1 MTFPCGIFLQY
12 RNFWGTKSIFLP
24 ISRNIG
30 DTKAPPAPP
39 VPPPLLAKEPA
50 HTLYSLGDEVSPT
63 ISLKSKLGVNFMV
76 SFSRSNETEN
86 PLAKL
91 LQASQDMVSGTTTTA
106 SGTSSPGIPT
116 VSEQLPQILSLA
128 SHTQYGP
135 EPEEESCGRPFC
147 KLKRR
152 PHFHCNICNQVST

>member
-1 MTFPCGIFLQY
+1 M
-12 RNFWGTKSIFLP
+12 
-24 ISRNIG
+24 
-30 DTKAPPAPP
+30 
-39 VPPPLLAKEPA
+39 
-50 HTLYSLGDEVSPT
+50 SPT

-91 LQASQDMVSGTTTTA
+91 LQASQDMVSGQTTTTTA
-106 SGTSSPGIPT
+106 SGGSSPAHGGAGGGGGGGGGIT
-116 VSEQLPQILSLA
+116 AANVGEQLPLILSLA
-128 SHTQYGP
+128 SHAQYGP

-152 PHFHCNICNQVST
+152 PHFHCNICNQVPTTYIPNCFVTNYQICT

>member
-1 MTFPCGIFLQY
+1 M
-12 RNFWGTKSIFLP
+12 
-24 ISRNIG
+24 
-30 DTKAPPAPP
+30 
-39 VPPPLLAKEPA
+39 LAKYVRSLHT

>member
-1 MTFPCGIFLQY
+1 M
-12 RNFWGTKSIFLP
+12 
-24 ISRNIG
+24 
-30 DTKAPPAPP
+30 
-39 VPPPLLAKEPA
+39 
-50 HTLYSLGDEVSPT
+50 SPT

-106 SGTSSPGIPT
+106 SGASSPGGIAAT
-116 VSEQLPQILSLA
+116 ALSEKLPQILSLA
-128 SHTQYGP
+128 SHAQYGP

-152 PHFHCNICNQVST
+152 PHFHCNICNQVSKNMDLPILDIYAVQGVLFLIGIFQKALRGSKEFLKSFDI

>member
-1 MTFPCGIFLQY
+1 M
-12 RNFWGTKSIFLP
+12 
-24 ISRNIG
+24 
-30 DTKAPPAPP
+30 
-39 VPPPLLAKEPA
+39 
-50 HTLYSLGDEVSPT
+50 SPT

-152 PHFHCNICNQVST
+152 PHFHCNICNQVCKKHGPTYTRYLCRTGMFCFLLEFFKKL

>member
-1 MTFPCGIFLQY
+1 M
-12 RNFWGTKSIFLP
+12 
-24 ISRNIG
+24 
-30 DTKAPPAPP
+30 
-39 VPPPLLAKEPA
+39 
-50 HTLYSLGDEVSPT
+50 SPT

-91 LQASQDMVSGTTTTA
+91 LQASQDMVSGQTTTVAA
-106 SGTSSPGIPT
+106 SNSSGGGTIGGGGSPGLGPT
-116 VSEQLPQILSLA
+116 GGVSERLPQILSLA

-152 PHFHCNICNQVST
+152 PHFHCNICNQVS

>member
-1 MTFPCGIFLQY
+1 M
-12 RNFWGTKSIFLP
+12 
-24 ISRNIG
+24 
-30 DTKAPPAPP
+30 
-39 VPPPLLAKEPA
+39 LASLSKEA

-106 SGTSSPGIPT
+106 SGASSPGGIAAT
-116 VSEQLPQILSLA
+116 ALSEKLPQILSLA
-128 SHTQYGP
+128 SHAQYGP

-152 PHFHCNICNQVST
+152 LHFHCNICNQVCT

>member
-1 MTFPCGIFLQY
+1 M
-12 RNFWGTKSIFLP
+12 
-24 ISRNIG
+24 
-30 DTKAPPAPP
+30 
-39 VPPPLLAKEPA
+39 
-50 HTLYSLGDEVSPT
+50 SPT

-91 LQASQDMVSGTTTTA
+91 LQASQDMVSGGNTSTHTTPTPQ
-106 SGTSSPGIPT
+106 SPIPT
-116 VSEQLPQILSLA
+116 PGTPTPGLQVPTPTSLLEMHQQNLRVSAHPQF
-128 SHTQYGP
+128 GP

-152 PHFHCNICNQVST
+152 PHFHCNSCNQVITGFLTGM

>member
-1 MTFPCGIFLQY
+1 M
-12 RNFWGTKSIFLP
+12 
-24 ISRNIG
+24 
-30 DTKAPPAPP
+30 
-39 VPPPLLAKEPA
+39 
-50 HTLYSLGDEVSPT
+50 SPT

-106 SGTSSPGIPT
+106 SGTSSPGIT

-152 PHFHCNICNQVST
+152 PHFHCNICNQVSKKHGPTYTRYLCSTGMFCFLLEFFKKL

>member
-1 MTFPCGIFLQY
+1 MVLGVCIKHKKREGEPCNLCTY
-12 RNFWGTKSIFLP
+12 C
-24 ISRNIG
+24 
-30 DTKAPPAPP
+30 A
-39 VPPPLLAKEPA
+39 LLKLRLILTI
-50 HTLYSLGDEVSPT
+50 TLYSLGDEVSPT

-91 LQASQDMVSGTTTTA
+91 LQASQDMVSGQTTTTTA
-106 SGTSSPGIPT
+106 SGGSSPAHGGGGGGGGGGSISAAN
-116 VSEQLPQILSLA
+116 VGEQLPLILSLA
-128 SHTQYGP
+128 SHAQYGP

-152 PHFHCNICNQVST
+152 LHFHCNICNQVCT

>member
-1 MTFPCGIFLQY
+1 MLSKLRLRLILTI
-12 RNFWGTKSIFLP
+12 
-24 ISRNIG
+24 
-30 DTKAPPAPP
+30 
-39 VPPPLLAKEPA
+39 
-50 HTLYSLGDEVSPT
+50 TLYSLGDEVSPT

-91 LQASQDMVSGTTTTA
+91 LQASQDMAVSGQTTTTTA
-106 SGTSSPGIPT
+106 SGGSSPAHGGGDGGSIGRS
-116 VSEQLPQILSLA
+116 VGDQLPLILSLA
-128 SHTQYGP
+128 SHAQYGP

-152 PHFHCNICNQVST
+152 LHFHCNICNQVCT

>member
-1 MTFPCGIFLQY
+1 M
-12 RNFWGTKSIFLP
+12 
-24 ISRNIG
+24 
-30 DTKAPPAPP
+30 
-39 VPPPLLAKEPA
+39 
-50 HTLYSLGDEVSPT
+50 SPT

-76 SFSRSNETEN
+76 SFSRANESDN

-106 SGTSSPGIPT
+106 SCNQPATSPI
-116 VSEQLPQILSLA
+116 EQLPQILSVA
-128 SHTQYGP
+128 AHPQFGP

-152 PHFHCNICNQVST
+152 PHFHCNICNQVKSALFNLSRKEQVS